1 MAQTINLDTS
11 QRVDIT
17 CRKGDTF
24 ELVLTLTT
32 DSGDS
37 AVHDD
42 DGFRMQVR
50 DSDTN
55 ESSTIMNGVLGSS
68 SEGVGGDTASGTDGN
83 IVITTDAA
91 NKKVTFK
98 SLATDMNA
106 SPVASGL
113 YVYDIQKT
121 DSQDS
126 ERVSTLLYGTF
137 KIIEDVTNS

>member
-11 QRVDIT
+11 QRVDII

-32 DSGDS
+32 DSGAS
-37 AVHDD
+37 SVHVD

-55 ESSTIMNGVLGSS
+55 ESSTIMNGVLGSQT
-68 SEGVGGDTASGTDGN
+68 EGTDGDTDSGADGN
-83 IVITTDAA
+83 IVITPDAT

-98 SLATDMNA
+98 CLATDMNA
-106 SPVASGL
+106 SPVVSGL

-121 DSQDS
+121 DSQDG

-137 KIIEDVTNS
+137 KVIEDVTNT

>member
-24 ELVLTLTT
+24 ELVLTLTK
-32 DSGDS
+32 DSGAS

-55 ESSTIMNGVLGSS
+55 ESSTIMNGILGSAT
-68 SEGVGGDTASGTDGN
+68 ETDANDTTAGTDGN

-106 SPVASGL
+106 SPVVSGL